1 MPCEKEQPGWADSK
15 ERASWES
22 WHSTWDWKE
31 RWELREEAPCRQ
43 EEPRKGTKA
52 GVNLSC
58 ASVGER

>member
-1 MPCEKEQPGWADSK
+1 MGKLAFYLGLEG
-15 ERASWES
+15 
-22 WHSTWDWKE
+22 E